1 MTQGALYKIN
11 FGLLANRAWTLPRL
25 PESHAAPPQPDVTHV
40 NVRYRQPDAGVL
52 YSPEAGI
59 RKESLDDNG
68 VGRWLDV
75 YA

>member
-1 MTQGALYKIN
+1 MTQAVLYKID

-25 PESHAAPPQPDVTHV
+25 PGSSAASAQPEVTHV
-40 NVRYRQPDAGVL
+40 KVRYRQPDEGVL
-52 YSPEAGI
+52 YSPQAGI
-59 RKESLDDNG
+59 RKENLNDNG